1 MANDTMNDDTLRQL
15 DSELTHLLNRMSQ
28 GQRRQL
34 AKEITR
40 DLRRS
45 QIKRISQQKNPD
57 GSPYTKR
64 KANFITVQ
72 REIQFMWHGQKRTL
86 RNWRGNSKTILGQD
100 ANKKA
105 QRSFRKSDIQRY
117 ISIKKDKISTERK
130 TKQTRMFKKLATAR
144 FLRAYN
150 SDKEAVIYFLPSAA
164 NIAGVHQFGLTERIG
179 NAKITYPS
187 RQLLGLT
194 PQEIRHI
201 ESQIIDFLSR

>member
-1 MANDTMNDDTLRQL
+1 MNDDTLRQL
-15 DSELTHLLNRMSQ
+15 DSELTHLLTRMSQ

-86 RNWRGNSKTILGQD
+86 RNWRGNSKTITGQD

-117 ISIKKDKISTERK
+117 ISIKKDKISTARK

>member
-1 MANDTMNDDTLRQL
+1 MNDDTLRQL
-15 DSELTHLLNRMSQ
+15 DSELTHLLTRMSQ

-57 GSPYTKR
+57 GSPYIKR

-86 RNWRGNSKTILGQD
+86 RNWRGNSKTITGQD

-117 ISIKKDKISTERK
+117 ISIKKDKISTARK

-179 NAKITYPS
+179 NTKITYPS

>member
-15 DSELTHLLNRMSQ
+15 DSELTHLLTRMSQ

-40 DLRRS
+40 DLRRT

-86 RNWRGNSKTILGQD
+86 RNWRGNSKTITGQD

>member
-1 MANDTMNDDTLRQL
+1 MNDDTLRQL
-15 DSELTHLLNRMSQ
+15 DSELTHLLTRMSQ

-40 DLRRS
+40 DLRRT

-86 RNWRGNSKTILGQD
+86 RNWRGNNKTITGQD

-117 ISIKKDKISTERK
+117 ISIKKEKISTARK

-201 ESQIIDFLSR
+201 ESQIIDFLSQ

>member
-1 MANDTMNDDTLRQL
+1 MNDDTLRQL
-15 DSELTHLLNRMSQ
+15 DSELTHLLTRMSQ

-86 RNWRGNSKTILGQD
+86 RNWRGNSKTITGQD

-201 ESQIIDFLSR
+201 ESQIIDFISR

>member
-1 MANDTMNDDTLRQL
+1 
-15 DSELTHLLNRMSQ
+15 
-28 GQRRQL
+28 
-34 AKEITR
+34 
-40 DLRRS
+40 
-45 QIKRISQQKNPD
+45 
-57 GSPYTKR
+57 
-64 KANFITVQ
+64 

-86 RNWRGNSKTILGQD
+86 RNWRGNSKTITGQD
-100 ANKKA
+100 PNKKA

-150 SDKEAVIYFLPSAA
+150 SDKEAAIYFLPSAA

>member
-1 MANDTMNDDTLRQL
+1 MNDDTLRQL
-15 DSELTHLLNRMSQ
+15 DSELTHLLTRMSQ

-86 RNWRGNSKTILGQD
+86 RNWRGNSKTITGQD

-117 ISIKKDKISTERK
+117 ISIKKDKISTARK

-179 NAKITYPS
+179 NTKITYPS

>member
-1 MANDTMNDDTLRQL
+1 MNDDTLRQL
-15 DSELTHLLNRMSQ
+15 DSELTHLLTRMSQ

-86 RNWRGNSKTILGQD
+86 RNWRGNSKTITGQD

-194 PQEIRHI
+194 PEEIRHI
-201 ESQIIDFLSR
+201 ESQIIDFISR

>member
-1 MANDTMNDDTLRQL
+1 MNDDTLRQL

-72 REIQFMWHGQKRTL
+72 REIQFVWHGQKRTL
-86 RNWRGNSKTILGQD
+86 RNWRGNSKTITGQD
-100 ANKKA
+100 ANKKV

-117 ISIKKDKISTERK
+117 ISIKKDKISTARK

-150 SDKEAVIYFLPSAA
+150 SAKEAVIYFLPSAA

>member
-1 MANDTMNDDTLRQL
+1 MNDDTLRQL

-64 KANFITVQ
+64 KANFVTVQ
-72 REIQFMWHGQKRTL
+72 REIQFVWYGQKRTL
-86 RNWRGNSKTILGQD
+86 RNWRGNSKTITGQD

-117 ISIKKDKISTERK
+117 ISIKKEKISTERK

>member
-1 MANDTMNDDTLRQL
+1 MNDDTLRQL
-15 DSELTHLLNRMSQ
+15 DSELSALLNRASSN
-28 GQRRQL
+28 QRRQL

-45 QIKRISQQKNPD
+45 QIRRIQQQKNPD

-64 KANFITVQ
+64 KANFVTVQ
-72 REIQFMWHGQKRTL
+72 REIQFMWRGQKRTL
-86 RNWRGNSKTILGQD
+86 RNWRGNSKTITGQD

-117 ISIKKDKISTERK
+117 ISIKKEKISTERK

-144 FLRAYN
+144 FLRMYN
-150 SDKEAVIYFLPSAA
+150 SDNEAAIYFMPSAG
-164 NIAGVHQFGLTERIG
+164 NIAGVHQFGLTQRIG
-179 NAKITYPS
+179 RAAVTYPT

-201 ESQIIDFLSR
+201 ESQIIDFLAR

>member
-1 MANDTMNDDTLRQL
+1 MNDDTLRQL
-15 DSELTHLLNRMSQ
+15 DSELTHLLTRMSQ

-86 RNWRGNSKTILGQD
+86 RNWRGNSKTITGQD

-194 PQEIRHI
+194 LEEIRHI

>member
-15 DSELTHLLNRMSQ
+15 DSELTHLLTRMSQ
-28 GQRRQL
+28 GQRQQL

-40 DLRRS
+40 DLRRT

-86 RNWRGNSKTILGQD
+86 RNWRGNSKTITGQD

>member
-1 MANDTMNDDTLRQL
+1 MNDDTLRQL

-40 DLRRS
+40 DLRRF

-64 KANFITVQ
+64 KANFVTVQ
-72 REIQFMWHGQKRTL
+72 REIQFVWYGQKRTL
-86 RNWRGNSKTILGQD
+86 RNWRGNSKTITGQD

-117 ISIKKDKISTERK
+117 ISIKKEKISTERK

>member
-1 MANDTMNDDTLRQL
+1 MNDDTLRQL
-15 DSELTHLLNRMSQ
+15 DSELTHLLTRMSQ

-40 DLRRS
+40 DLRRT

-86 RNWRGNSKTILGQD
+86 RNWRGNSKTITGQD

-130 TKQTRMFKKLATAR
+130 TKQTRMFKKLATAS

>member
-1 MANDTMNDDTLRQL
+1 MNDDTLRQL
-15 DSELTHLLNRMSQ
+15 DSELTHLLTRMSQ

-45 QIKRISQQKNPD
+45 QIKRISQQRNPD

-86 RNWRGNSKTILGQD
+86 RNWRGNSKTITGQD

>member
-1 MANDTMNDDTLRQL
+1 MNDDTLRQL
-15 DSELTHLLNRMSQ
+15 DSELTHLLTRMSQ

-86 RNWRGNSKTILGQD
+86 RNWRGNSKTITGQD

-117 ISIKKDKISTERK
+117 ISIKKDKISTARK

-179 NAKITYPS
+179 NTKITYPS

-194 PQEIRHI
+194 PQKIRHI
-201 ESQIIDFLSR
+201 ESQIIDFLSQ

>member
-1 MANDTMNDDTLRQL
+1 MNDDTLRQL
-15 DSELTHLLNRMSQ
+15 DSELSALLNRASPN
-28 GQRRQL
+28 QRRQL

-45 QIKRISQQKNPD
+45 QIRRIQQQKNPD

-64 KANFITVQ
+64 KASFVTVQ
-72 REIQFMWHGQKRTL
+72 REIQFMWRGQKRTL
-86 RNWRGNSKTILGQD
+86 RNWRGNSKTITGQD
-100 ANKKA
+100 ANKNA

-117 ISIKKDKISTERK
+117 VSIKKDKISSERK

-144 FLRAYN
+144 FLRMYN
-150 SDKEAVIYFLPSAA
+150 SDNEATIYFMPSAG
-164 NIAGVHQFGLTERIG
+164 NIAGVHQFGLTQRIG
-179 NAKITYPS
+179 RANVTYPT

-201 ESQIIDFLSR
+201 ESQIIDFLAR

>member
-1 MANDTMNDDTLRQL
+1 MNDDTLRQL
-15 DSELTHLLNRMSQ
+15 DSELTHLLTRMSQ

-86 RNWRGNSKTILGQD
+86 RNWRGNSKTITGQD

-117 ISIKKDKISTERK
+117 ISIKKEKISTERK

>member
-1 MANDTMNDDTLRQL
+1 MNDDTLRQL
-15 DSELTHLLNRMSQ
+15 DSELTHLLTRMSQ

-86 RNWRGNSKTILGQD
+86 RNWRGNSKTITGQD

-130 TKQTRMFKKLATAR
+130 TKQTRMFKKLAAAR

-194 PQEIRHI
+194 PEEIRHI

>member
-1 MANDTMNDDTLRQL
+1 MNDDTLRQL
-15 DSELTHLLNRMSQ
+15 DSELTHLLTRMSQ

-86 RNWRGNSKTILGQD
+86 RNWRSNSKTITGQD

-117 ISIKKDKISTERK
+117 ISIKKEKISTERK

>member
-1 MANDTMNDDTLRQL
+1 MNDDTLRQL

-86 RNWRGNSKTILGQD
+86 RNWRGNSKTITGQD

-117 ISIKKDKISTERK
+117 ISIKKDKLSTERK

-179 NAKITYPS
+179 NTKITYPS

>member
-1 MANDTMNDDTLRQL
+1 MNDDTLRQL
-15 DSELTHLLNRMSQ
+15 DSELTHLLTRMSQ

-86 RNWRGNSKTILGQD
+86 RNWRGNSKTITGQD

-194 PQEIRHI
+194 PEEIRHI

>member
-1 MANDTMNDDTLRQL
+1 MNDDTLRQL
-15 DSELTHLLNRMSQ
+15 DCELTYLLNRMSQ

-86 RNWRGNSKTILGQD
+86 RNWRGNSKTITGQD

-150 SDKEAVIYFLPSAA
+150 SDEEAVIYFLPSAA

-194 PQEIRHI
+194 PQEIRNI

>member
-1 MANDTMNDDTLRQL
+1 MNDDTLRQL

-40 DLRRS
+40 DLRRT

-72 REIQFMWHGQKRTL
+72 REIEFMWHGQKRTL
-86 RNWRGNSKTILGQD
+86 RNWRGNSKTITGQD

-117 ISIKKDKISTERK
+117 ISIKKEKISIERK

-194 PQEIRHI
+194 PHEIRHI

>member
-1 MANDTMNDDTLRQL
+1 MNDDTLRQL
-15 DSELTHLLNRMSQ
+15 DSELTHLLTRISQ

-57 GSPYTKR
+57 GRPYIKR

-86 RNWRGNSKTILGQD
+86 RNWRGNSKTITGQD

-117 ISIKKDKISTERK
+117 ISIKKDKISTARK

-179 NAKITYPS
+179 NTKITYPS

>member
-1 MANDTMNDDTLRQL
+1 MSDDTLRKL
-15 DSELTHLLNRMSQ
+15 DSELSALLARVSPS
-28 GQRRQL
+28 QRRQL

-45 QIKRISQQKNPD
+45 QIRRIQQQKNPD

-64 KANFITVQ
+64 KASFVTVQ
-72 REIQFMWHGQKRTL
+72 REIQFVWKGQKRTL
-86 RNWRGNSKTILGQD
+86 RNWRGNSKILTGRD
-100 ANKKA
+100 ADKNK

-144 FLRAYN
+144 FLRMYN
-150 SDKEAVIYFLPSAA
+150 GDKEAVIYFMPSAG

-179 NAKITYPS
+179 RANITYPT

-201 ESQIIDFLSR
+201 ESQIIDFLAR

>member
-1 MANDTMNDDTLRQL
+1 MNDDTLRQL

-86 RNWRGNSKTILGQD
+86 LNWRGNSKTITGQD

-150 SDKEAVIYFLPSAA
+150 SDKEAAIYFLPSAA

-179 NAKITYPS
+179 NTKITYPS

-194 PQEIRHI
+194 QEEIRHI

>member
-1 MANDTMNDDTLRQL
+1 MNDDTLRQL
-15 DSELTHLLNRMSQ
+15 DSELTHLLTRMSQ

-86 RNWRGNSKTILGQD
+86 RNWRGNSKTITGQD
-100 ANKKA
+100 ANKKV

-117 ISIKKDKISTERK
+117 ISIKKDKISTARK

-201 ESQIIDFLSR
+201 ESQIIDFLSQ

>member
-1 MANDTMNDDTLRQL
+1 MNDDTLRQL
-15 DSELTHLLNRMSQ
+15 DSELTHLLTRMSQ

-86 RNWRGNSKTILGQD
+86 RNWRGNSKTITGQD

-144 FLRAYN
+144 FLGAYN

-194 PQEIRHI
+194 PEEIRHI

>member
-1 MANDTMNDDTLRQL
+1 MNDDTLRQL
-15 DSELTHLLNRMSQ
+15 DSELSALLNRASPN
-28 GQRRQL
+28 QRRQL

-45 QIKRISQQKNPD
+45 QIWRIQQQKNPD

-64 KANFITVQ
+64 KANFVTVQ
-72 REIQFMWHGQKRTL
+72 REIQFMWRGQKRTL
-86 RNWRGNSKTILGQD
+86 RNWRGNSKAITGQD

-117 ISIKKDKISTERK
+117 ISIKKEKISTERK

-144 FLRAYN
+144 FLRMYN
-150 SDKEAVIYFLPSAA
+150 GDKEAAIYFMPSAG
-164 NIAGVHQFGLTERIG
+164 NIAGVHQFGLTQRIG
-179 NAKITYPS
+179 RANVTYPT

-201 ESQIIDFLSR
+201 ESQIIDFLAR

>member
-1 MANDTMNDDTLRQL
+1 MNDDTLRQL

-64 KANFITVQ
+64 KANFITVH
-72 REIQFMWHGQKRTL
+72 REIQFVWHGQKRTL
-86 RNWRGNSKTILGQD
+86 RNWRGNSKTITGQD